1 LFPLRDAN
9 PSRTTPFVTYLLIAV
24 NVLVYLGEF
33 LLGEYQV
40 QIITTFGVIPARV
53 TGMGDA
59 GLTGIPPVL
68 TIFSS
73 LFLHGGLWHLIGNM
87 WFLYVFGDNIEDRLG
102 HSRFLL
108 FYLLAGIAAACTQ
121 IFINPASPVPMVGA
135 SGAIA
140 GVLGAYV
147 LLFPTA
153 RISTLVFLFI
163 FIQVIE
169 MPAFLFLGLWFLMQI
184 FSGVMSL
191 GIGGDAG
198 GVAWWAHIG
207 GFAAG
212 AIMLPVLKKRTAW

>member
-1 LFPLRDAN
+1 MFPLRDAN